1 MTAVTNSSPG
11 TCAEQG
17 RSKGDKRGSRGLRNN
32 NPLNIRHS
40 KDKWQGKALKQTDMS
55 FVQFKSRVYG
65 YRAAFK
71 ILHTYIT
78 KGKDTIG
85 KIIAKWAPSSDG
97 NNTQSY
103 INYVSR
109 TTGINAS
116 HALRWEDKDD
126 LVEVVRSMAH
136 MESGIIEDKAL
147 VEEAYD
153 LANKQ

>member
-1 MTAVTNSSPG
+1 MATVIKSSP
-11 TCAEQG
+11 
-17 RSKGDKRGSRGLRNN
+17 SKGDKRGSRGLRND
-32 NPLNIRHS
+32 NPLNIRH
-40 KDKWQGKALKQTDMS
+40 GKSQWVGMREKQTDKQ
-55 FVQFKSRVYG
+55 FVQFESRVYG

-103 INYVSR
+103 INYVSS

-116 HALRWEDKDD
+116 HALRFEDKDD
-126 LVEVVRSMAH
+126 LVEIVCSMTH
-136 MESGIIEDKAL
+136 MESGIIEDKA
-147 VEEAYD
+147 VIEEAYD
-153 LANKQ
+153 LANK

>member
-1 MTAVTNSSPG
+1 MR
-11 TCAEQG
+11 E
-17 RSKGDKRGSRGLRNN
+17 
-32 NPLNIRHS
+32 
-40 KDKWQGKALKQTDMS
+40 KQTDKQ

-65 YRAAFK
+65 YRAAFVLLK
-71 ILHTYIT
+71 NYIG

-103 INYVSR
+103 INYVSK

-116 HALRWEDKDD
+116 HALKWEDKDD

-136 MESGIIEDKAL
+136 MESGIVEDRKLIE
-147 VEEAYD
+147 ESYD
-153 LANKQ
+153 LANK